1 MGSGYVAVQMA
12 TLVVV
17 CVTFALV
24 VLYALWPGNRRQFD
38 DAANIPFKEDSE
50 P

>member
-1 MGSGYVAVQMA
+1 MGSGYVTDQMA

-24 VLYALWPGNRRQFD
+24 VLYALWPGNRGQFD